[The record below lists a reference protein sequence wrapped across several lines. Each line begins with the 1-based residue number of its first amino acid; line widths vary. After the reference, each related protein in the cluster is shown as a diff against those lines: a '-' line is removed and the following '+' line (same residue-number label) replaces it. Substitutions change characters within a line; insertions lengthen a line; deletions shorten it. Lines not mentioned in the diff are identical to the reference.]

1 VGRGLSG
8 NSVPRNGKPEK
19 GRYSAGVEWPC
30 LTPAVWEGVLSEGT
44 FSEVIWVCKAAND
57 FIYLFVCLF
66 NCSKLLFEFFIKLY
80 LKMPIGELGVNRV
93 PLVSS

>member
-1 VGRGLSG
+1 MGRGLSG

-44 FSEVIWVCKAAND
+44 FSEVIWVCTAAND
-57 FIYLFVCLF
+57 FIYLFDSLIDRLIDFVVIVVILA
-66 NCSKLLFEFFIKLY
+66 
-80 LKMPIGELGVNRV
+80 
-93 PLVSS
+93 LVLV